1 MMSPLCNRLSL
12 FLDGE
17 LAPVD
22 EENFRHH
29 LARCDPCA
37 SGLHEAM
44 QLELLGFNSMG
55 DPVALEED
63 ADEAT
68 APWDWVP
75 LPPPPPTA
83 PEPSRLPSRSRGP
96 WALLGAGGAL
106 ATAVLLLLFFRLS
119 ARDAQDAVWLAK
131 SPSRRIEARVAY
143 ARADGHRPFVPLRS
157 GGVRGVSVSAVSPV
171 VPLRALANLE
181 DQGDL
186 HGIAAAY
193 LVRGDWRQA
202 SDFLQRL
209 PPSPDRDSDLAI
221 IALEQGHSE
230 TALALLEGVLRQA
243 PDHAQAQWNRALVL
257 REMGLTLLAADAFDA
272 VAKQGAPGWSEEARI
287 RARALRQQTQA
298 RGRAWKGARAAV
310 RDLMVD
316 AQARLPLDE
325 AKQFPG
331 IVRLAFYDA
340 VRAAPSREWVVRLL
354 PLADVLDGVQGG
366 DVLRR
371 YVLRVAAKDFS
382 HRGPLARD
390 YAKLVRGEL
399 ASPGRL
405 LETLRLSGEDDLYL
419 GALINTV
426 SAARH
431 LEDFTRLS
439 QAAEDPWLSLL
450 AERELASEDER
461 NGAWWKAEA
470 RLRAA
475 VNACQ
480 GKGLSYRCATLKKR
494 LSDLYLALNRPA
506 EAFEQS
512 WSGWRASREM
522 EEWELEQQFLQELA
536 HIARY
541 RMDVASARAYLRES
555 LSRMPDSCEQRT
567 YVHRNLAYLAWS
579 EFDTQ
584 GARDA
589 LELAQSCGRP
599 LGLPGALLLSYLA
612 RFGADSQ
619 DADLLRRTLAEL
631 RRTEP
636 SAGKL
641 AQMGFAEGQFLLE
654 RDRAT
659 GLELLRSAISQ
670 AEALPDDVDA
680 RKTRMG
686 AYNVLAH
693 EAGRGGDSGEALSL
707 MGAALRVDVPDRCVL
722 GVAVD
727 YERSVVALRDSQG
740 ALRGH
745 FDAGRKAHLGK
756 DADGLVPP
764 ALQSALRGCEQ
775 VDVLALPPVHGL
787 RGLLPADL
795 AWTYRVGR
803 PQVLPPGGG
812 SGEGPHLVINGVE
825 APSAL
830 GLPRLPPLAP
840 PSMKDPRRVELSGM
854 QATPSRVLAAMEQ
867 ASEVEIHAHGAFS
880 PEMSDASLVVLAPET
895 DGRYALSA
903 AQVRALKLAQS
914 PLVLLATCSAAR
926 AMPFLH
932 ESFSLPVAFIEAG
945 AATVLASTEEIPDS
959 AGRFFEAVRERIR
972 TGAPA
977 ALALR
982 DERRTWLATQPGAD
996 WVHGILLFE

>member
-1 MMSPLCNRLSL
+1 MMGTLCNRLSL

-17 LAPVD
+17 LPPVD

-44 QLELLGFNSMG
+44 QLELLGFHVMG
-55 DPVALEED
+55 DPRAWAQEQED
-63 ADEAT
+63 ASELWTASEAPKARDT
-68 APWDWVP
+68 AVVP
-75 LPPPPPTA
+75 GRPHRRWA
-83 PEPSRLPSRSRGP
+83 PFAVGAVAAAIVLVLGVKSADVRGSQQEVWLERTPSRL
-96 WALLGAGGAL
+96 
-106 ATAVLLLLFFRLS
+106 
-119 ARDAQDAVWLAK
+119 
-131 SPSRRIEARVAY
+131 IEARVAY
-143 ARADGHRPFVPLRS
+143 ARADGHRPYVPLRAGGGGPPS
-157 GGVRGVSVSAVSPV
+157 GAGVAL
-171 VPLRALANLE
+171 PLRALADLE

-193 LVRGDWRQA
+193 LVRKDLRQA
-202 SDFLQRL
+202 SDFLHRMA
-209 PPSPDRDSDLAI
+209 PSPDRDSDLAI
-221 IALEQGHSE
+221 VALEQGRPE
-230 TALALLEGVLRQA
+230 EALALLDGVLRQS
-243 PDHAQAQWNRALVL
+243 PEHAQAQWNRALVL
-257 REMGLTLLAADAFDA
+257 REMGLTLLAAEAFDA
-272 VAKQGAPGWSEEARI
+272 VVKRGEPGWSEEARI

-316 AQARLPLDE
+316 AQARLPLEE
-325 AKQFPG
+325 AKRFPG

-340 VRAAPSREWVVRLL
+340 VRAAQSREWVLRLM

-366 DVLRR
+366 EVLRG
-371 YVLRVAAKDFS
+371 YVRRVAERDFN
-382 HRGPLARD
+382 RRAPLAAD

-399 ASPGRL
+399 ASPARF
-405 LETLRLSGEDDLYL
+405 LETLRRSGEDDLYL
-419 GALINTV
+419 GGLINQT
-426 SAARH
+426 AGARH
-431 LEDFTRLS
+431 LEDFTRL
-439 QAAEDPWLSLL
+439 AREAEDPWLSLL
-450 AERELASEDER
+450 AERELAGAEER
-461 NGAWWKAEA
+461 AGEWWKAEA

-475 VNACQ
+475 VGACQ

-506 EAFEQS
+506 EAFEQA
-512 WSGWRASREM
+512 WSGWLASREL

-541 RMDVASARAYLRES
+541 RLDVTSARAYLRES
-555 LSRMPDSCEQRT
+555 LARTPEVCEQRT
-567 YVHRNLAYLAWS
+567 YVHRNLAYLSWL
-579 EFDTQ
+579 EFDAHE
-584 GARDA
+584 ARSE
-589 LELAQSCGRP
+589 LELAQECGRP

-631 RRTEP
+631 HRGQP
-636 SAGKL
+636 SPGKL
-641 AQMGFAEGQFLLE
+641 AQMRFAEGQFALE

-659 GLELLRSAISQ
+659 GLELLRGAIQQ
-670 AEALPDDVDA
+670 AESLPNDVDA

-693 EAGRGGDSGEALSL
+693 DAGRADAPGEALSL
-707 MGAALRVDVPDRCVL
+707 MGAALQVEVPGRCVL

-727 YERSVVALRDSQG
+727 YERSVVALRG
-740 ALRGH
+740 ATGELRGH
-745 FDAGRKAHLGK
+745 FDASRAEPLGR
-756 DADGLVPP
+756 DASGLVPP
-764 ALQSALRGCEQ
+764 SLQAALEGCER

-795 AWTYRVGR
+795 AWSYRVGR
-803 PQVLPPGGG
+803 PGGAAPVPAHG
-812 SGEGPHLVINGVE
+812 SGPHLVVNGVE
-825 APSAL
+825 APASL
-830 GLPRLPPLAP
+830 GLPRLLPLESPPAP
-840 PSMKDPRRVELSGM
+840 DPRRIELSGM
-854 QATPSRVLAAMEQ
+854 QATPTRVLAAMAR

-903 AQVRALKLAQS
+903 PQVRALKLERA

-926 AMPFLH
+926 ATPFLH

-945 AATVLASTEEIPDS
+945 AATVLASTAEIPDS

-972 TGAPA
+972 SGAPA

-982 DERRTWLATQPGAD
+982 DERRTWLAAHPSAD

>member
-1 MMSPLCNRLSL
+1 MMSPVCNRLSL

-44 QLELLGFNSMG
+44 QLELLGFHSMG
-55 DPVALEED
+55 DAVAEEEA

-68 APWDWVP
+68 GPWDSV
-75 LPPPPPTA
+75 PPPSFA
-83 PEPSRLPSRSRGP
+83 PSPVPSRARGP
-96 WALLGAGGAL
+96 WAVLGAGGAL
-106 ATAVLLLLFFRLS
+106 AAAVVLLLFFRLS
-119 ARDAQDAVWLAK
+119 AKEAQESVWLAQA
-131 SPSRRIEARVAY
+131 PSRLLEARVAY

-157 GGVRGVSVSAVSPV
+157 GGVRRAGAADASPV

-181 DQGDL
+181 DQGDW

-193 LVRGDWRQA
+193 LVRKDLRQA
-202 SDFLQRL
+202 SDFLHRL
-209 PPSPDRDSDLAI
+209 SPSPDRDSDLAI
-221 IALEQGHSE
+221 IALEQGHPE
-230 TALALLEGVLRQA
+230 NALALLEGVLRQV
-243 PDHAQAQWNRALVL
+243 PEHAQAQWNRALVL
-257 REMGLTLLAADAFDA
+257 REMGLTLLAAEAFDA
-272 VAKQGAPGWSEEARI
+272 VVKQGAPGWSEEARI
-287 RARALRQQTQA
+287 HARALRQQTQA

-316 AQARLPLDE
+316 PQARLPLDE
-325 AKQFPG
+325 ATRFPG

-340 VRAAPSREWVVRLL
+340 VRAAPSREWVMRLV
-354 PLADVLDGVQGG
+354 PLADALDGVQGG

-371 YVLRVAAKDFS
+371 YVLRVAAKDFN
-382 HRGPLARD
+382 HRGPLAHD

-399 ASPGRL
+399 ASPGRFV
-405 LETLRLSGEDDLYL
+405 ETLRLSGEDDLYL
-419 GALINTV
+419 GALVNTM
-426 SAARH
+426 AASRN

-439 QAAEDPWLSLL
+439 QAAQDPWLSLL
-450 AERELASEDER
+450 AERELASEEER
-461 NGAWWKAEA
+461 QGEWWKAEA

-475 VNACQ
+475 VSACQ
-480 GKGLSYRCATLKKR
+480 GRGLSYRCATLKKR

-512 WSGWRASREM
+512 WSGWRASRDT

-579 EFDTQ
+579 EFDPQ
-584 GARDA
+584 GARDE
-589 LELAQSCGRP
+589 LELAQACGRP

-631 RRTEP
+631 RRSEP

-654 RDRAT
+654 RDRAM
-659 GLELLRSAISQ
+659 GLELLRGAVAQ
-670 AEALPDDVDA
+670 AEAVPDDVDA

-686 AYNVLAH
+686 AYTVLAH
-693 EAGRGGDSGEALSL
+693 EAGRSGDSGDVLSL

-727 YERSVVALRDSQG
+727 YERSVVALRDAQG
-740 ALRGH
+740 ELRGH

-764 ALQSALRGCEQ
+764 SLQAALRACEQ

-787 RGLLPADL
+787 RGLLPADI
-795 AWTYRVGR
+795 AWSYRVGR
-803 PQVLPPGGG
+803 PQVLPPGGAPG
-812 SGEGPHLVINGVE
+812 AGPHLVVNGVE

-830 GLPRLPPLAP
+830 GLPRLSPLAP
-840 PSMKDPRRVELSGM
+840 PALQDPRRVELSGM
-854 QATPSRVLAAMEQ
+854 QATPTRVLAAMAQ

-903 AQVRALKLAQS
+903 AQVRAVKLAQA

-945 AATVLASTEEIPDS
+945 AAMVLASTEEIPDS

-977 ALALR
+977 ARALR
-982 DERRTWLATQPGAD
+982 DERRTWLASQPGAD